1 MDAVRLRFASELRG
15 RWRAWLALALV
26 AGLMAGLVLA
36 AVAGARRTESAYDRF
51 LSRQRGADVAFPD
64 DGETPPPPD
73 LRAIE
78 RLPQVAE
85 SARGKVF
92 YGPGNIAA
100 LAPADDRL
108 GTTINRVKLLE
119 GRLPDPRRV
128 DEALLAFPAAE
139 QLGLDVG
146 STFPLVEPEFEVEA
160 AKAGIENVTFR
171 VVGIG
176 AVPGEFPPQY
186 PGLAPLIHLTP
197 AFYRKYARS
206 EALPPRDSLVVRLER
221 GQADVPAFLAEVERL
236 AQGKPLL
243 YVTAAQQKAPTQ
255 RSFHLQAL
263 ALWILAGL
271 VALAAALV
279 LAQSLARQ
287 TLLESTDMPTLRALG
302 MTRRQLLGLGL
313 ARVAV
318 TSLAAAIVAVA
329 VALAL
334 SPLTP
339 LGVARTAEPEPGF
352 AADVVVLALGA
363 LGTIVVLLALAT
375 FPAWRA
381 SGLAGDPPGGSRP
394 QAARSSLAAVSALA
408 RLGARPA
415 LVVGARMALEPG
427 RGRSAVPVRTTLAGL
442 VLAVAAV
449 AAALAFGASLDHL
462 LATPRLYGVS
472 WDLEV
477 TNFGSGRDANL
488 SPRAERLAATPG
500 VAELSIGSYGGFPV
514 DVGRLQEVGSV
525 AIDGPVGPPV
535 LEGRRPAGPGEVA
548 LGTKT
553 MRRAGVEIGDTVE
566 VGLSGLPARR
576 LVVVGRTVLPQPVET
591 RLGEGVLLTQA
602 AMRRLLAGNPS
613 LAETA
618 VATDVYVRLEPG
630 AERGAVISAL
640 RPRFSE
646 VFSVIE
652 NEKPVDI
659 VNFGRVQ
666 SLPILLAGILGLLAA
681 STLVHMLVTAVRR
694 RRRELAILKTIG
706 FVKGQVIE
714 TVLWEATILAALA
727 LAVGVPVGL
736 AAGRFAWSVLADRVG
751 VAAEPILPAWQL
763 VVLAAGTLL
772 VANLAA
778 IVPGRLAAAT
788 QPADALS
795 VE

>member
-51 LSRQRGADVAFPD
+51 LNRQRGADVAFPD

-100 LAPADDRL
+100 LAPADGRL

-197 AFYRKYARS
+197 AFYRTYARS
-206 EALPPRDSLVVRLER
+206 EALPPRDSLVVRLEH
-221 GQADVPAFLAEVERL
+221 GQADVPEFVAGVERL
-236 AQGKPLL
+236 AQGKPVL

-271 VALAAALV
+271 VALAATLV
-279 LAQSLARQ
+279 LAQSFARQ
-287 TLLESTDMPTLRALG
+287 MLLESTEVPTLRALG

-313 ARVAV
+313 ARVAA
-318 TSLAAAIVAVA
+318 TSLAAAIAAVA

-339 LGVARTAEPEPGF
+339 VGVARTAEPEPGF

-363 LGTIVVLLALAT
+363 LATIVVLLALAA
-375 FPAWRA
+375 FPAWRT
-381 SGLAGDPPGGSRP
+381 SGLAGDRPGGSGP
-394 QAARSSLAAVSALA
+394 ASRSPLAPVSALA

-427 RGRSAVPVRTTLAGL
+427 RGKSAVPVRTTLAGL

-462 LATPRLYGVS
+462 LATPRLYGLG

-477 TNFGSGRDANL
+477 TNFGSGKDANL
-488 SPRAERLAATPG
+488 SPRAARLAATPG

-514 DVGRLQEVGSV
+514 DVGRLREVGSV
-525 AIDGPVGPPV
+525 AIDGPVGPPI

-602 AMRRLLAGNPS
+602 AMRRLLAGNSS

-618 VATDVYVRLEPG
+618 VASDAYIRLEPG

-652 NEKPVDI
+652 NEKPADI

-736 AAGRFAWSVLADRVG
+736 AAGRFAWSVFADRVG

-763 VVLAAGTLL
+763 AVLAAGTLL